1 MKIGKLL
8 QAMNINV
15 VPRLTS
21 FQYHLILEVTKEKDA
36 ISPYRLSG
44 VRKGQKRQDIAI
56 QRSVTHSL
64 V

>member
-1 MKIGKLL
+1 
-8 QAMNINV
+8 MNINI

-21 FQYHLILEVTKEKDA
+21 FQYHLILEATKEKDA
-36 ISPYRLSG
+36 ISSHRLSG